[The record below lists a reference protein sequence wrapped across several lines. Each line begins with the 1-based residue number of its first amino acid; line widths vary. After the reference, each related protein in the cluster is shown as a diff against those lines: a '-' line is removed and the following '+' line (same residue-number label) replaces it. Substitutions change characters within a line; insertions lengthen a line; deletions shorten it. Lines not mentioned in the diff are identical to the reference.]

1 MTPSGGRIEALIR
14 QVQSRFLETPELT
27 LTPSEAQ
34 ECFGVDEIACDAVMS
49 ALVDARVLAKTRD
62 GDFVRFFARLV
73 VLAERAGAR
82 LRTQAPQ
89 RRERQARPVAVH
101 SAGA

>member
-1 MTPSGGRIEALIR
+1 MMPSRGRIEALIR

-62 GDFVRFFARLV
+62 GACVRFFPRLV
-73 VLAERAGAR
+73 ASAERPSSR